1 MDIKEIALKV
11 ADSLRNK
18 VDGISHMQSNQGLVA
33 FAEALIAELAKQNEP
48 VAEVLSLFPGEPDS
62 YINARAIGVDPF
74 NTWTFPQPGTKL
86 YTIPPTAEQIAN
98 ETSWQPIETA
108 PKGERFLTTTKLSDG
123 SFGQVGISHS
133 FFCYEVNTRDWK
145 IAGDDP
151 CATHWMPL
159 PTPPKRS
166 MEGV

>member
-1 MDIKEIALKV
+1 MNIKEIALKV

-18 VDGISHMQSNQGLVA
+18 VDGISHMQSNQGLVR
-33 FAEALIAELAKQNEP
+33 FAEALVAEIQRQSVP

-98 ETSWQPIETA
+98 ETAEACARVYLDTYD
-108 PKGERFLTTTKLSDG
+108 LTDIAEAIRSG
-123 SFGQVGISHS
+123 A
-133 FFCYEVNTRDWK
+133 WK
-145 IAGDDP
+145 EF
-151 CATHWMPL
+151 
-159 PTPPKRS
+159 KKS
-166 MEGV
+166 